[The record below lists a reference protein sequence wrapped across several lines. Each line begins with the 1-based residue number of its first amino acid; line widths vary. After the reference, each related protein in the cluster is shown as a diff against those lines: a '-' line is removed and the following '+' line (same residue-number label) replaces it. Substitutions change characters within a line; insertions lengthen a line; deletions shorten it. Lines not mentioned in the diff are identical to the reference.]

1 MPVKENVKNNKWILK
16 LSNIISTP
24 LFWILSFSIL
34 TVFAAQVSVPV
45 KPVPFTLQTMLVL
58 LSGAFLG
65 ARNGALS
72 QVIYLA
78 AGSIGLPV
86 FANFNLGIAV
96 LFGPTGGYLV
106 AFPVA
111 AYLVGKLLEQ
121 NKSLFMVAV
130 SMVLGTLLIL
140 LSGAA
145 YLSLFFDGN
154 FKEALFA
161 GAVIF
166 TGWDV
171 IKISAAVSIYYAV
184 SKKYPKLPA

>member
-1 MPVKENVKNNKWILK
+1 MPVKENVKSNALIGK
-16 LSNIISTP
+16 LSNVTSTQ
-24 LFWILSFSIL
+24 LFWISSFSIL
-34 TVFAAQVSVPV
+34 MVFAAQVSIPV

-72 QVIYLA
+72 QIIYLT
-78 AGSIGLPV
+78 AGAIGLPV
-86 FANFNLGIAV
+86 FANFSLGITV

-121 NKSLFMVAV
+121 NRSFMMIAV
-130 SMVLGTLLIL
+130 SMILGTLLIV
-140 LSGAA
+140 LSGAS
-145 YLSLFFDGN
+145 YLSLFFDNN

-171 IKISAAVSIYYAV
+171 IKISAAVSIYYAF

>member
-1 MPVKENVKNNKWILK
+1 MPVRENVKSNALIGK
-16 LSNIISTP
+16 LSHVTSTQ

-65 ARNGALS
+65 ARNGATS
-72 QVIYLA
+72 QIIYLT
-78 AGSIGLPV
+78 AGAIGLPV

-121 NKSLFMVAV
+121 NRSFLMISV
-130 SMVLGTLLIL
+130 SMVLGTLLIV
-140 LSGAA
+140 LSGAS
-145 YLSLFFDGN
+145 YLSLFFNGN
-154 FKEALFA
+154 FTEALFA

-171 IKISAAVSIYYAV
+171 IKISAAVSIYYAF

>member
-16 LSNIISTP
+16 LSNIISTQ

>member
-96 LFGPTGGYLV
+96 LFGPTGVYLV

-145 YLSLFFDGN
+145 YLSLFFDGILKKH
-154 FKEALFA
+154 FLPVLLFSPD
-161 GAVIF
+161 GM
-166 TGWDV
+166 
-171 IKISAAVSIYYAV
+171 
-184 SKKYPKLPA
+184 